1 MVKRPL
7 FILVFADNSIFQGG
21 DYNKT
26 KWNEIPQ
33 NKKIKRIFYSLPN
46 GSDCLCLD
54 GYDTYFNMIECT
66 TDLNGIDSGKVKIE
80 FAYIMGKKEDK
91 IICYKIALSYT
102 ANHRLGDIQ
111 KIEYLESDEF
121 IQKLNI
127 NGWK

>member
-1 MVKRPL
+1 
-7 FILVFADNSIFQGG
+7 
-21 DYNKT
+21 
-26 KWNEIPQ
+26 
-33 NKKIKRIFYSLPN
+33 
-46 GSDCLCLD
+46 
-54 GYDTYFNMIECT
+54 MIEAT

-91 IICYKIALSYT
+91 VTCYKIALSYT
-102 ANHRLGDIQ
+102 VNHRLGDIQ